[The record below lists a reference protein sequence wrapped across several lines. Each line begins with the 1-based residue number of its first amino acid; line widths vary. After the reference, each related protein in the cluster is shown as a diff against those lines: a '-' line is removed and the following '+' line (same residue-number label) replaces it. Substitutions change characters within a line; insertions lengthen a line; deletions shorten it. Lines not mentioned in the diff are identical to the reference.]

1 MTGLR
6 PTARRT
12 FSTDHEIGPPSG
24 PFAATVTVP
33 SPFGVT
39 DSTPVFTWTA
49 MPFFRN
55 AFSTSFETSSS
66 STGRRR
72 GRTSTSTVFEP

>member
-12 FSTDHEIGPPSG
+12 FSTDHESGPPSG

-39 DSTPVFTWTA
+39 DSTPVFTWTS
-49 MPFFRN
+49 MPLLPEAPLDLLRDLLVLD
-55 AFSTSFETSSS
+55 
-66 STGRRR
+66 GRTR
-72 GRTSTSTVFEP
+72 GSTSTSTVFVP